1 MAKIKDKE
9 RIFKAAREK
18 AASYIRTIIKLSA
31 DFSTETLQARSE
43 LPDIFKV
50 MKDKNYNKNTLASK
64 AIIQICRRDKRILQT
79 SKSYKSLAALN
90 WLHKKYKKDFS
101 KQKRSHTEL

>member
-1 MAKIKDKE
+1 MAKINEK
-9 RIFKAAREK
+9 ILKAAREK
-18 AASYIRTIIKLSA
+18 QLVIYKWSPTRLST
-31 DFSTETLQARSE
+31 DFSTETLQARRE

-50 MKDKNYNKNTLASK
+50 MKDKNFNKNTLASK

-79 SKSYKSLAALN
+79 SKSYKSSAALN

-101 KQKRSHTEL
+101 KQKRSQTEL